1 MSFREKSA
9 WISLI
14 CLVATFGLFFGAM
27 GHGHIESHGGRTA
40 HLFFICAGSFIA
52 LQIVLHAVAAWTTP
66 KDGKAVRDE
75 REELIGLKATR
86 NANIALVIGVL
97 MVPGS
102 QHIDVPTPFMAYLA
116 MLALVLSELVRA
128 ISRIMYFR
136 WDR

>member
-27 GHGHIESHGGRTA
+27 GHGLIESHGGKTA
-40 HLFFICAGSFIA
+40 SLFFICAGSFLA
-52 LQIVLHAVAAWTTP
+52 LQVILHIAAAWTTP
-66 KDGKAVRDE
+66 RDGKAVRDE
-75 REELIGLKATR
+75 REQLIGLKATR

-102 QHIDVPTPFMAYLA
+102 QHIGVPAPFMAYLA

-128 ISRIMYFR
+128 VSRILYFR
-136 WDR
+136 RDR

>member
-27 GHGHIESHGGRTA
+27 GHGFVEHHGARTA
-40 HLFFICAGSFIA
+40 GLFFLCAASFLV
-52 LQIVLHAVAAWTTP
+52 LQLVLHAIAAWTTP
-66 KDGKAVRDE
+66 QDGKAARDE
-75 REELIGLKATR
+75 REQLIGLKAAR
-86 NANIALVIGVL
+86 NANIALVLGVL

-102 QHIDVPTPFMAYLA
+102 QHLGVPAPFMGYLA

-128 ISRIMYFR
+128 LSRIVYFR
-136 WDR
+136 RDR